1 MMVIC
6 WTHGSYLRRRERGAI
21 TPQKIQSAIKCLIL
35 LSAEELDYQLFI
47 IKKKRGKCEKQLIS
61 SADEPHHTQVL
72 KQNGQLCVCVC
83 VCVCVPPFVSGHHS
97 ERIRVGQLC
106 QRQSG
111 GSRAVSN
118 RAVTLIANHT
128 HECTHFLEGA
138 SQHILR
144 NLGSV
149 YTQTLSSITAVFTL
163 SHRCKHVHT
172 HTHTHTHTHR
182 DTTTETTSKPID
194 LPNSGR
200 T

>member
-1 MMVIC
+1 M
-6 WTHGSYLRRRERGAI
+6 
-21 TPQKIQSAIKCLIL
+21 
-35 LSAEELDYQLFI
+35 
-47 IKKKRGKCEKQLIS
+47 
-61 SADEPHHTQVL
+61 
-72 KQNGQLCVCVC
+72 C

-172 HTHTHTHTHR
+172 HTHTHTGTQPQRQLANPSIYRTVDALRADVVGLTFVFTLYPLTDPLMLITAGISQQPPCLLQQWPHYHGTHSHPHTFQTHTY
-182 DTTTETTSKPID
+182 TT
-194 LPNSGR
+194 GR
-200 T
+200 ANKQPKQ